1 MTQVVSLLNGEK
13 VDAVICVAGGWAG
26 GNAASKGDHEFL
38 ILNIFHA
45 VIRLYVFNT
54 NYCKGINIF
63 TCAVGWYY
71 IYTMCLACLIAMLVS
86 YH

>member
-1 MTQVVSLLNGEK
+1 VTQVGSLLSGEK

-26 GNAASKGDHEFL
+26 GNAASKGDNEFL

-45 VIRLYVFNT
+45 IIILYLISTTAKV
-54 NYCKGINIF
+54 NIF

-71 IYTMCLACLIAMLVS
+71 IYTM
-86 YH
+86 

>member
-1 MTQVVSLLNGEK
+1 MTQVGSLLSGEK

-26 GNAASKGDHEFL
+26 GNAASKGDNEFL

-45 VIRLYVFNT
+45 VIILYIYLISTTAKV
-54 NYCKGINIF
+54 NIF

-71 IYTMCLACLIAMLVS
+71 VYTM
-86 YH
+86 

>member
-1 MTQVVSLLNGEK
+1 MTQVGSLLSGEK

-26 GNAASKGDHEFL
+26 GNAASKGDNEFL

-45 VIRLYVFNT
+45 IIILYLISTTAKV
-54 NYCKGINIF
+54 NIF

-71 IYTMCLACLIAMLVS
+71 IYTM
-86 YH
+86 